1 MFSINV
7 TGDSSNI
14 VKNFENENNN
24 KLKLGLGKKYKPKK
38 FIEQGTNV
46 K

>member
-1 MFSINV
+1 MLSINV

-24 KLKLGLGKKYKPKK
+24 KLKLGLGKK
-38 FIEQGTNV
+38 
-46 K
+46 